1 MASLR
6 FWTYHRPLGSC
17 LRLLFLNFSLAY
29 LRLSYCE
36 RNTIFATLWRLLCPC
51 LQPLG
56 SLAVG
61 LEFHGGSCR
70 LSAVGAAEPLNY
82 WYWCAGVGW
91 DLRVLF
97 PSTVN
102 RCCGRSGSI
111 LVLVR
116 PYCCCIAQRRF
127 RYHRDL
133 CGFFFHLFLLGR
145 IVLRP
150 SLLYHLQR

>member
-1 MASLR
+1 VPWRLYA
-6 FWTYHRPLGSC
+6 LGRIIVLWGSS
-17 LRLLFLNFSLAY
+17 LRLLIFLWRIYVFL
-29 LRLSYCE
+29 LSKETCF
-36 RNTIFATLWRLLCPC
+36 FATLWRLLCPC